1 MKQII
6 KIPKKTMIPNPN
18 YNKELAEKAKGDK
31 QFYGREKEIELI
43 EYTVVDISGVPE
55 TVKKIADYVMSNFEV
70 E

>member
-18 YNKELAEKAKGDK
+18 YNGELAEKAKKDK
-31 QFYGREKEIELI
+31 EFYGRAKEIELT

-55 TVKKIADYVMSNFEV
+55 AVKKIADYVMANFEV